1 MIGLNTDD
9 PRVNKVIAFSSYSF
23 FGGLGVVSLRR
34 GNCSAPRKCCWVH
47 PLPKMF
53 QVVAVLSKNKEE
65 RYLDYKISVTQ
76 LKEPK
81 GNGDIQAAKR
91 D

>member
-1 MIGLNTDD
+1 
-9 PRVNKVIAFSSYSF
+9 
-23 FGGLGVVSLRR
+23 
-34 GNCSAPRKCCWVH
+34 
-47 PLPKMF
+47 MF

-91 D
+91 DWNAPPTGGRQI

>member
-1 MIGLNTDD
+1 
-9 PRVNKVIAFSSYSF
+9 
-23 FGGLGVVSLRR
+23 VVKAKL
-34 GNCSAPRKCCWVH
+34 AKTTTTRKNAIV
-47 PLPKMF
+47 
-53 QVVAVLSKNKEE
+53 E
-65 RYLDYKISVTQ
+65 YLDYQIPVTQ